1 MIAYNNKKRSCG
13 KGLNAV
19 LSRPVLLTADW
30 FRSKKTMKKNL
41 EKGFTLIELMIV
53 IAIIGILAAIAIPQY
68 EKYIATAK
76 AQDVAQNVH
85 QAVTAVSAAV
95 AAAQAGQSTT
105 LTGTGGALGSQND
118 PADTTGLAY
127 VTGAPTLCGQVGVVL
142 PATGI
147 INPTSIASSA
157 EIEVYDKCT
166 SATVQADI
174 AAAVSAEG
182 YGTAYGST
190 AAGGA
195 PIDIYV
201 SGNGAIAP

>member
-1 MIAYNNKKRSCG
+1 MQ
-13 KGLNAV
+13 
-19 LSRPVLLTADW
+19 
-30 FRSKKTMKKNL
+30 KNL

-95 AAAQAGQSTT
+95 AAAQAGQTT
-105 LTGTGGALGSQND
+105 QLVTNGTATGALGNQND
-118 PADTTGLAY
+118 PADTAIPAY
-127 VTGAPTLCGQVGVVL
+127 VAGATPNGCGQVSVTPDPVT
-142 PATGI
+142 PATVATG
-147 INPTSIASSA
+147 S
-157 EIEVYDKCT
+157 EVIVVDDTCT
-166 SATVQADI
+166 SATVQADV

-190 AAGGA
+190 TAGGSN
-195 PIDIYV
+195 ITINV

>member
-1 MIAYNNKKRSCG
+1 MNKALIHSEASVVMRGNSK
-13 KGLNAV
+13 NAD
-19 LSRPVLLTADW
+19 SGFTGE
-30 FRSKKTMKKNL
+30 S
-41 EKGFTLIELMIV
+41 GFTLIELMIV

-118 PADTTGLAY
+118 PADTAGAAY
-127 VTGAPTLCGQVGVVL
+127 VSGTPSLCGQIGVT
-142 PATGI
+142 PNI
-147 INPTSIASSA
+147 ISPTSIA
-157 EIEVYDKCT
+157 T
-166 SATVQADI
+166 SASIVVDDTCNSSTVQADV

-190 AAGGA
+190 TAGGSN
-195 PIDIYV
+195 ITISV